1 MGGAESRNITTQNRS
16 PPEADTSVNS
26 NKRIIILT
34 VPHAACFYYYNADI
48 TTHADLVK
56 VAKET
61 NQILE
66 ETEHMPRVCD
76 RRALVA
82 AIELKL
88 AIERTYADMHAVIV
102 ANRTTVREVG
112 DANRY
117 GGAPEFQQHVAKVM
131 REYKDRVLLNIDVH
145 SFPSKTDTHD
155 VLYAYRK
162 ANVYF
167 LTATGHEMGWF
178 NKTALSY
185 VERQGSDINLFLTW
199 FPERYG
205 VHSIIVEFFE
215 NTAEY
220 TPLMLQQDVA
230 RIAAW
235 CNSQL

>member
-1 MGGAESRNITTQNRS
+1 MTVQTTS
-16 PPEADTSVNS
+16 PPEAGTLVGS

-34 VPHAACFYYYNADI
+34 VPHAACFGYNPDI
-48 TTHADLVK
+48 STHADLVK
-56 VAKET
+56 AAERINEIIADT
-61 NQILE
+61 GNELRI
-66 ETEHMPRVCD
+66 CD

-82 AIELKL
+82 AIEVKL
-88 AIERTYADMHAVIV
+88 AIERTYTDMHAVIV
-102 ANRTTVREVG
+102 ANQTTLREVG

-117 GGAPEFQQHVAKVM
+117 GGAPEFQQQVAEVM
-131 REYKDRVLLNIDVH
+131 SKYKDTVLLNIDVH

-167 LTATGHEMGWF
+167 LTATGREMGWF

-205 VHSIIVEFFE
+205 VHSIIAEFYE
-215 NTAEY
+215 DIKEY
-220 TPLMLQQDVA
+220 TPLMLQQDAA

>member
-1 MGGAESRNITTQNRS
+1 MGGAESRQITTQNTS
-16 PPEADTSVNS
+16 PPEADASVNS
-26 NKRIIILT
+26 NKRIVILT
-34 VPHAACFYYYNADI
+34 VPHAACFGYDPDI
-48 TTHADLVK
+48 STHADLVK
-56 VAKET
+56 ATKKINE
-61 NQILE
+61 ILADTGNE
-66 ETEHMPRVCD
+66 PRICD

-102 ANRTTVREVG
+102 ANRTTLREVG

-117 GGAPEFQQHVAKVM
+117 GGAPEFQQHVAEVM
-131 REYKDRVLLNIDVH
+131 TKYKERVVLNIDVH
-145 SFPSKTDTHD
+145 SFPSKTDPGD
-155 VLYAYRK
+155 VLYAYHK

-167 LTATGHEMGWF
+167 LTATGREMGWF
-178 NKTALSY
+178 SKTALSY

-215 NTAEY
+215 NTIEY
-220 TPLMLQQDVA
+220 TPLMLQQDTA

>member
-1 MGGAESRNITTQNRS
+1 MGGAESRQITTQTTF
-16 PPEADTSVNS
+16 PPEADASFSS
-26 NKRIIILT
+26 NKRIVILT
-34 VPHAACFYYYNADI
+34 VPHAACFGYNPDI
-48 TTHADLVK
+48 STHADLVK
-56 VAKET
+56 AAERINEIIT
-61 NQILE
+61 DTGNEQRI
-66 ETEHMPRVCD
+66 CD

-102 ANRTTVREVG
+102 ANRTTLREVG

-117 GGAPEFQQHVAKVM
+117 GGAPEFQQQVAEVM
-131 REYKDRVLLNIDVH
+131 SKYKDRVLLNIDVH
-145 SFPSKTDTHD
+145 SFPSKTEPSD
-155 VLYAYRK
+155 VLYAYHK

-167 LTATGHEMGWF
+167 LTTTGREMGWF